1 MADVSTRDKALAG
14 RIRAGGSDTHDL
26 AGYSGAQLESLL
38 PAAFGAPIEAP
49 EMLRVTFVVGGG
61 KKVRGAYGAASD
73 GLTREVCQ
81 TLEKLGFSEDRGASC
96 VLECQGTFKYQHDTD
111 KARVG
116 AMRARAR
123 DADAHLLRRVGWRLA
138 LRLCA
143 MARRGRGARD
153 AWARAPR
160 A

>member
-81 TLEKLGFSEDRGASC
+81 TLEKLGFAEDRGASC
-96 VLECQGTFKYQHDTD
+96 CLDCQGTFKYQHDTD
-111 KARVG
+111 KARLTTSARACASEAGRERARGRGGCVARLRRSLG
-116 AMRARAR
+116 VSWRARACV
-123 DADAHLLRRVGWRLA
+123 AAA
-138 LRLCA
+138 
-143 MARRGRGARD
+143 
-153 AWARAPR
+153 
-160 A
+160 